1 MKKVSTGRF
10 ERLECQ
16 KCGAH
21 VRVQAPATTA
31 ARCEVCGSSELTAV
45 QERPPK
51 GKDLRGLPVRDE
63 PDRAQRG

>member
-1 MKKVSTGRF
+1 MRKVSTGRF

-21 VRVQAPATTA
+21 VRVPAPATPKA
-31 ARCEVCGSSELTAV
+31 QCEVCGSSELVTV
-45 QERPPK
+45 QERPPRAE
-51 GKDLRGLPVRDE
+51 GLRDVGIRHE